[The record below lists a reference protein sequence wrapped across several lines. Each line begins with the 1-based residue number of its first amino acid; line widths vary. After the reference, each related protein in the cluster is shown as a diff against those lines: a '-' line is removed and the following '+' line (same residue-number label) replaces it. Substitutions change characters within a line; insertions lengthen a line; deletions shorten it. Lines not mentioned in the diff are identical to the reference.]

1 MSNAVLYS
9 NDSQECERM
18 SSLLSTIDSNY
29 QKYVLGRDFSDKQ
42 FHNEFGRD
50 ATYPQITLD
59 GKHIGNIKETLRH
72 MNKVGL
78 IKWNIYY

>member
-29 QKYVLGRDFSDKQ
+29 QEYVLGRDFSDKQ
-42 FHNEFGRD
+42 FHNEFGSD

-78 IKWNIYY
+78 IK